1 MAENYIEKIII
12 RQDSRPEAQ
21 TPTFTDDDIDELY
34 EFEAT
39 LTLKQIIK
47 SVRNK
52 SHNSHDYVFVVDSIS
67 KLKQED

>member
-12 RQDSRPEAQ
+12 RQDSRPEVQ
-21 TPTFTDDDIDELY
+21 TPTFDDIDIDELY

-52 SHNSHDYVFVVDSIS
+52 DHNNHDYVFHINSID
-67 KLKQED
+67 KLQKED